1 MADGQVVPRFRPR
14 VRHTRGVNSRPSKIS
29 GSKNTPS
36 TEPPEQGLSPSEVR
50 AHVPADIRNVSFPV
64 AIRGY
69 DRGAVDAYIRRVNR
83 VVAELEVSRSPQA
96 AVRHAVD
103 RVAEQTNAILQQARE
118 SAESIT
124 DTAHA
129 EAAEIMATA
138 KAEAAK
144 LVVGASTEAD
154 RLGADAEQVVA
165 RAQAEA
171 EKTIADAQAQAA
183 EHLRRSEEE
192 IAALQEQADARLRE
206 LEADTEAVREE
217 RRGLLGDMH
226 GMADQLQEVASAAA
240 TRFATTGTAEEAA
253 PAPSV
258 DEGEPT
264 GVLAPDQV
272 AERP

>member
-1 MADGQVVPRFRPR
+1 VNARPPKTDR
-14 VRHTRGVNSRPSKIS
+14 KKSA
-29 GSKNTPS
+29 PS
-36 TEPPEQGLSPSEVR
+36 TEPPEQALSSSELR
-50 AHVPADIRNVSFPV
+50 AQVPAEIRNVSFPGSL
-64 AIRGY
+64 RGY

-103 RVAEQTNAILQQARE
+103 RIAEQTNAILQQARE

-124 DTAHA
+124 DTARE
-129 EAAEIMATA
+129 EAAEIMAIA

-171 EKTIADAQAQAA
+171 EKTIADAQAEAA

-206 LEADTEAVREE
+206 LEADTEAVQAE

-226 GMADQLQEVASAAA
+226 GMANQLQEVASAAA
-240 TRFATTGTAEEAA
+240 TRFSAAA
-253 PAPSV
+253 PAEEVAPEPSPAEG
-258 DEGEPT
+258 EGEPT
-264 GVLAPDQV
+264 GVLAADQA

>member
-1 MADGQVVPRFRPR
+1 
-14 VRHTRGVNSRPSKIS
+14 VNARPSKTGTKKS
-29 GSKNTPS
+29 APA
-36 TEPPEQGLSPSEVR
+36 TEPPEQELSSSELR

-64 AIRGY
+64 SIRGY

-124 DTAHA
+124 DTARE

-154 RLGADAEQVVA
+154 RLGAEAEQVVA

-171 EKTIADAQAQAA
+171 EKTIADAQAEAA

-192 IAALQEQADARLRE
+192 IEALQQQADARLRE

-240 TRFATTGTAEEAA
+240 TRFSATAPAEEAA
-253 PAPSV
+253 PAPSIE
-258 DEGEPT
+258 DESEPT
-264 GVLAPDQV
+264 GVPAPDEA

>member
-1 MADGQVVPRFRPR
+1 
-14 VRHTRGVNSRPSKIS
+14 VNSRPSKTGRKKS
-29 GSKNTPS
+29 AAP
-36 TEPPEQGLSPSEVR
+36 TEPPEQGLSSSEVQ
-50 AHVPADIRNVSFPV
+50 AHVPAEIRNVSFPV
-64 AIRGY
+64 SVRGY
-69 DRGAVDAYIRRVNR
+69 DRGAVDAYIRQVNR

-124 DTAHA
+124 ATARE
-129 EAAEIMATA
+129 EAAVIMAAA

-154 RLGADAEQVVA
+154 RLGAEAEQVVA

-171 EKTIADAQAQAA
+171 EKTIADAQAEAA
-183 EHLRRSEEE
+183 EHLRQSEEE
-192 IAALQEQADARLRE
+192 IEALKEQADARLRE

-226 GMADQLQEVASAAA
+226 GMADHLQEVASAAA
-240 TRFATTGTAEEAA
+240 IRFTDTATGEEAA
-253 PAPSV
+253 AAPSIEY
-258 DEGEPT
+258 EGEPT
-264 GVLAPDQV
+264 GVLAPDEA